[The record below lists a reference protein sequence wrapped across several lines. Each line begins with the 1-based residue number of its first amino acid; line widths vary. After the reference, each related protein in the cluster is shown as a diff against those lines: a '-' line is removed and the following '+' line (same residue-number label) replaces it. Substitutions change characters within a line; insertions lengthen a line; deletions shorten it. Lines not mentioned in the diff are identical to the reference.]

1 MIDLI
6 VKLVINAA
14 ALMAAVQ
21 LVPGLTFDFGTDWWK
36 LALVAL
42 IFGVINSYLK
52 PIVKLLSLPISL
64 FTVGLV
70 GFVINTG
77 LFLLLALASSQLD
90 LGFLIHGW
98 PTQAFT
104 ADVVVAA
111 FLGSIVVSIVSTVLS
126 LALGQKRVL
135 GMRV

>member
-1 MIDLI
+1 MIDFI
-6 VKLVINAA
+6 IGLVINAA

-21 LVPGLTFDFGTDWWK
+21 LVPGLSFDFGPDWWK

-42 IFGVINSYLK
+42 IFGVINTYLK
-52 PIVKLLSLPISL
+52 PIVKLLSLPVSL
-64 FTVGLV
+64 FTMGLV

-90 LGFLIHGW
+90 LGFLIQGW
-98 PTQAFT
+98 PTKAFT

-111 FLGSIVVSIVSTVLS
+111 FLGSIVVSVVSTALS